1 MANTIIFPRTA
12 CVACSAISVPQ
23 LHSIACFTKPEH
35 SLVVQAYAPKE
46 METALLNAD
55 GFGIGWYHPERPAE
69 PPYTYRSIA
78 PIWSD
83 INLPELC
90 RYGTSDCVVG
100 YVRSATPG
108 LAVDLSN
115 CQPFSSRGLKGCDP
129 RVLFLHNGYLENFRQ
144 TLYRPLRNL
153 LTDEVY
159 RHIQGT
165 TDSEHLFA
173 SILDRLAGEPAA
185 SFVEALGEVL
195 PRVGHLARTQKADF
209 LGNILLSDGRRLV
222 ASRYAVGPAH
232 ASLYWLR
239 DDPQFPDA
247 VLVASEPLFAGDWN
261 RCPEQ
266 ALISVEENLEV
277 NIHPIS

>member
-1 MANTIIFPRTA
+1 MCRLLGYLGPP
-12 CVACSAISVPQ
+12 IS
-23 LHSIACFTKPEH
+23 LSRLLYKPEH
-35 SLVVQAYAPKE
+35 SLIVQAYAPQE
-46 METALLNAD
+46 METAILNAD
-55 GFGIGWYHPERPAE
+55 GFGIGWYHPERE
-69 PPYTYRSIA
+69 TESPYTYRSTT

-90 RYGTSDCVVG
+90 RYATSGCIAG

-115 CQPFSSRGLKGCDP
+115 CQPFSSRGLQGCNP
-129 RVLFLHNGYLENFRQ
+129 RVLFLHNGYIDRFRQ

-173 SILDRLAGEPAA
+173 SLLDCLAGESTA
-185 SFVEALGEVL
+185 SFVAALTEVL
-195 PRVGHLARTQKADF
+195 PHIGRLARDRDADF
-209 LGNILLSDGRRLV
+209 LGNVLLTDGRRMV
-222 ASRYAVGPAH
+222 ASRYAVGVAH

-247 VLVASEPLFAGDWN
+247 VLIASEPLFAGDWN

-266 ALISVEENLEV
+266 AAIAVEENLAV
-277 NIHPIS
+277 RIHSIP